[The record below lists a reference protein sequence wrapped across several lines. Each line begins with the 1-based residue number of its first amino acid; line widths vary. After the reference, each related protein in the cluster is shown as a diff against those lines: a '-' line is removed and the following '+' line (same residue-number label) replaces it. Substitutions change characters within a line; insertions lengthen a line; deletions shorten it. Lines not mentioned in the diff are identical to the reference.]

1 MTLDLRLEKLKH
13 IHSHRK
19 RDIIRFAATPGIPL
33 RRKQLLYAC
42 LNNLCQLSAQLFG
55 EISANPGN
63 HDLLEEAAELDAA
76 LLALRKHVGS
86 FIPTRSQQA
95 A

>member
-1 MTLDLRLEKLKH
+1 MTIDTRLEKLKR
-13 IHSHRK
+13 IHSDKK
-19 RDIIRFAATPGIPL
+19 RDIIRVAATPGVPL
-33 RRKQLLYAC
+33 QQKQLLYAC
-42 LNNLCQLSAQLFG
+42 LNNLCHLSACLFG

-63 HDLLEEAAELDAA
+63 HDLLDEAAELDAA

-86 FIPTRSQQA
+86 YMPTRSQLA